1 MSAQSENQQSIDE
14 HSERIDELEI
24 KFAYQQEA
32 VESLSAEVAKQ
43 WTAIDKL
50 KRQVGIMHDQMA
62 NMAADDAGK
71 PIDEPLPPHY

>member
-1 MSAQSENQQSIDE
+1 MTTTASTNAD
-14 HSERIDELEI
+14 SERIDELEI

-50 KRQVGIMHDQMA
+50 KRQVGLMHDQMA
-62 NMAADDAGK
+62 NMTADDASK
-71 PIDEPLPPHY
+71 PLDEPLPPHY